1 MREDHGKDGPG
12 PGASSSQSSTDDALA
27 DLSALATPLYAGRY
41 ELQELLGVGASG
53 SVYRVRDVELDE
65 FLALKVLRK
74 ELVGDK
80 QTIALFRN
88 EVRLARRV
96 TSRNVARVYDI
107 GEYEGEKYLTME
119 LIEGESL
126 TRRMTST
133 VDGTRRP
140 LPLLEIAE
148 LIEQVCAG
156 LLAAHQSG
164 VVHCD
169 LKPDNLLIA
178 KDGRVV
184 ITDFGIAR
192 ALQQSAPA
200 KRDPRRFDGTPMYV
214 APEQV
219 GGEHI
224 DARADLYSLGAVIY
238 ELLTGKPPFSGDSL
252 LAILAARVLS
262 PPPDPRQVR
271 PELPAAVA
279 EIVLRCLA
287 VHPKERFQSAS
298 ELATALRQAVTSA
311 ANEPTLKRSGRSRQS
326 DREADGQTAGK
337 EPAAAHSQVR
347 QSDVGRAAETPN
359 VDSVQGYESAPES
372 TPLTVN
378 ASRTVAV
385 IPLLNQAGAD
395 DEYLV
400 YGVTQELI
408 DRLGTLRTLRV
419 FGHSTTAS
427 PQFRNK
433 EPLAIA
439 KELGAALVLTGSLSR
454 SGDRLRLTV
463 SVVSTKERSPL
474 FSDQIDCSP
483 ASALSACDTLVAAI
497 ARALRIGPTGQDGQ
511 DGRNDRK
518 EPPSGVPA
526 ESDTVELY
534 LRARYLYGRSDEASL
549 TRSVGLFERVIARAP
564 ADPTLR
570 MSYAL
575 ALSRLWFYGDPG
587 AAEKALPAA
596 EAVVAQLP
604 LHGESY
610 LALAGVRFQ
619 GADLLGAVQALA
631 KALALSPDLADAHE
645 LLGRILVETGPIRDG
660 LMRLIRARSLDP
672 GLFRT
677 LAEQARTHA
686 LLGDFERAHK
696 LLADPALDSGSFAIQ
711 WILRGRLCL
720 WNRDR
725 KRAEEYLS
733 HPEITQGKYPRA
745 KLLLQVAAGL
755 QQIDPKEALSAGLA
769 SDRSSPRGHT
779 FLFQMHAEL
788 QSAYGQYEQ
797 AVRSVARSVDAGLAD
812 LTWIERCPL
821 LLPMASDP
829 RMSALRRIVYARAYA
844 IREALRAVPP
854 VLTQ

>member
-12 PGASSSQSSTDDALA
+12 PGASSSQSSSDDALL

-140 LPLLEIAE
+140 LPLGEIAE

-219 GGEHI
+219 GGERI

-252 LAILAARVLS
+252 LAILAARVLN

-287 VHPKERFQSAS
+287 VHPQERFQSAS

-311 ANEPTLKRSGRSRQS
+311 ASEPTLKRSGRNRQS
-326 DREADGQTAGK
+326 DREGDGQSAGK
-337 EPAAAHSQVR
+337 ESVAAHSQVR
-347 QSDVGRAAETPN
+347 HSDVGRAVETPN

-378 ASRTVAV
+378 ASRVVAV
-385 IPLLNQAGAD
+385 FPLLNQAGAD

-419 FGHSTTAS
+419 FGPSTTAS

-433 EPLAIA
+433 DPLAIA
-439 KELGAALVLTGSLSR
+439 KELGAELVLTGSLSR

-463 SVVSTKERSPL
+463 SVVGTKE
-474 FSDQIDCSP
+474 QIGR
-483 ASALSACDTLVAAI
+483 ASC
-497 ARALRIGPTGQDGQ
+497 R
-511 DGRNDRK
+511 
-518 EPPSGVPA
+518 
-526 ESDTVELY
+526 
-534 LRARYLYGRSDEASL
+534 
-549 TRSVGLFERVIARAP
+549 ERV
-564 ADPTLR
+564 
-570 MSYAL
+570 
-575 ALSRLWFYGDPG
+575 
-587 AAEKALPAA
+587 
-596 EAVVAQLP
+596 
-604 LHGESY
+604 
-610 LALAGVRFQ
+610 
-619 GADLLGAVQALA
+619 
-631 KALALSPDLADAHE
+631 
-645 LLGRILVETGPIRDG
+645 
-660 LMRLIRARSLDP
+660 
-672 GLFRT
+672 
-677 LAEQARTHA
+677 
-686 LLGDFERAHK
+686 
-696 LLADPALDSGSFAIQ
+696 
-711 WILRGRLCL
+711 
-720 WNRDR
+720 
-725 KRAEEYLS
+725 
-733 HPEITQGKYPRA
+733 
-745 KLLLQVAAGL
+745 
-755 QQIDPKEALSAGLA
+755 
-769 SDRSSPRGHT
+769 
-779 FLFQMHAEL
+779 
-788 QSAYGQYEQ
+788 
-797 AVRSVARSVDAGLAD
+797 
-812 LTWIERCPL
+812 
-821 LLPMASDP
+821 
-829 RMSALRRIVYARAYA
+829 
-844 IREALRAVPP
+844 
-854 VLTQ
+854 

>member
-12 PGASSSQSSTDDALA
+12 PGASSSQSSSDDALL

-140 LPLLEIAE
+140 LPLGEIAE

-219 GGEHI
+219 GGERI

-252 LAILAARVLS
+252 LAILAARVLN

-287 VHPKERFQSAS
+287 VHPQERFQSAS

-311 ANEPTLKRSGRSRQS
+311 ASEPTLKRSGRNRQS
-326 DREADGQTAGK
+326 DREGDGQSAGK
-337 EPAAAHSQVR
+337 ESVAAHSQVR
-347 QSDVGRAAETPN
+347 HSDVGRA
-359 VDSVQGYESAPES
+359 V
-372 TPLTVN
+372 
-378 ASRTVAV
+378 
-385 IPLLNQAGAD
+385 
-395 DEYLV
+395 
-400 YGVTQELI
+400 
-408 DRLGTLRTLRV
+408 RLERDLC
-419 FGHSTTAS
+419 
-427 PQFRNK
+427 
-433 EPLAIA
+433 
-439 KELGAALVLTGSLSR
+439 
-454 SGDRLRLTV
+454 SGGMNRLRN
-463 SVVSTKERSPL
+463 R
-474 FSDQIDCSP
+474 
-483 ASALSACDTLVAAI
+483 
-497 ARALRIGPTGQDGQ
+497 LR
-511 DGRNDRK
+511 
-518 EPPSGVPA
+518 
-526 ESDTVELY
+526 
-534 LRARYLYGRSDEASL
+534 
-549 TRSVGLFERVIARAP
+549 
-564 ADPTLR
+564 
-570 MSYAL
+570 
-575 ALSRLWFYGDPG
+575 
-587 AAEKALPAA
+587 
-596 EAVVAQLP
+596 
-604 LHGESY
+604 
-610 LALAGVRFQ
+610 
-619 GADLLGAVQALA
+619 
-631 KALALSPDLADAHE
+631 
-645 LLGRILVETGPIRDG
+645 
-660 LMRLIRARSLDP
+660 
-672 GLFRT
+672 
-677 LAEQARTHA
+677 
-686 LLGDFERAHK
+686 
-696 LLADPALDSGSFAIQ
+696 
-711 WILRGRLCL
+711 
-720 WNRDR
+720 
-725 KRAEEYLS
+725 
-733 HPEITQGKYPRA
+733 
-745 KLLLQVAAGL
+745 
-755 QQIDPKEALSAGLA
+755 
-769 SDRSSPRGHT
+769 
-779 FLFQMHAEL
+779 
-788 QSAYGQYEQ
+788 
-797 AVRSVARSVDAGLAD
+797 
-812 LTWIERCPL
+812 
-821 LLPMASDP
+821 
-829 RMSALRRIVYARAYA
+829 
-844 IREALRAVPP
+844 
-854 VLTQ
+854 